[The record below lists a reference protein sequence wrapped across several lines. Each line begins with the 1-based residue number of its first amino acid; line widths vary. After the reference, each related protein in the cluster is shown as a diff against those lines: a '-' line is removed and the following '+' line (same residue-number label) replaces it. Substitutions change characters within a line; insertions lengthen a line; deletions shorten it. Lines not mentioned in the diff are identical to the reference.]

1 MIKIDAKKNISTLE
15 GNSIDLVAE
24 ICCAVYGL
32 LTSCAKVDPSFAA
45 CTLDIL
51 MKGVAKVTVDVSKE
65 NDCDI
70 RSCLEKL
77 HDEDDDEEEEEEEE
91 DFKATEKEIDEKIE
105 ELVEMLGDLPQSV
118 KSKIVKVIREKKEDD

>member
-1 MIKIDAKKNISTLE
+1 MIKIDAKENVTTLE

-24 ICCAVYGL
+24 ICFAVYGL

-45 CTLDIL
+45 RTLDIL

-65 NDCDI
+65 NNCDI

-77 HDEDDDEEEEEEEE
+77 HGEDDDEEEEEEEE
-91 DFKATEKEIDEKIE
+91 DRKVADEEIDEKIE
-105 ELVEMLGDLPQSV
+105 ELVDMLGDLPQSI
-118 KSKIVKVIREKKEDD
+118 KSKIVKVIREKKEDN

>member
-1 MIKIDAKKNISTLE
+1 MIKIDAKKNVTTLE

-24 ICCAVYGL
+24 ICFAVYGL

-65 NDCDI
+65 NNCDI

-77 HDEDDDEEEEEEEE
+77 HGEDDDEEEEEDGCKAAEEE
-91 DFKATEKEIDEKIE
+91 IDGKIE
-105 ELVEMLGDLPQSV
+105 ELVEMLGDLPQSI
-118 KSKIVKVIREKKEDD
+118 KSKIVKVIREKKEDN

>member
-1 MIKIDAKKNISTLE
+1 MVKIDAKKNVSVLE

-77 HDEDDDEEEEEEEE
+77 HDEDDDEDEEEK
-91 DFKATEKEIDEKIE
+91 DRKATEEEIDKEIE
-105 ELVEMLGDLPQSV
+105 ELVEMLGDLPQSI
-118 KSKIVKVIREKKEDD
+118 KSKIVKVIKEKKEDD